1 MATFKVQIED
11 LVGAVGDDA
20 ALTQWLTDGVK
31 EITNILPPDLKEK
44 CMTETTL
51 SNSPETMD
59 LDVVGSVL
67 YVTRLSA
74 NSGGKRL
81 PCRQV
86 PISYADSANDSTSLH
101 FASVT
106 DPVYFIS
113 SSGDAVILSVLPTP
127 TADQTAIVYHLG
139 YTAAAHGDS
148 VIANFPDEAE
158 HLVVLYASIK
168 AVEFLMVSE
177 EDPELF
183 APIIAT
189 LKQDYDKGIKIL
201 AGGTAPKQ
209 SQKLGDIAIPG

>member
-81 PCRQV
+81 PCR
-86 PISYADSANDSTSLH
+86 
-101 FASVT
+101 
-106 DPVYFIS
+106 
-113 SSGDAVILSVLPTP
+113 
-127 TADQTAIVYHLG
+127 
-139 YTAAAHGDS
+139 
-148 VIANFPDEAE
+148 
-158 HLVVLYASIK
+158 LY
-168 AVEFLMVSE
+168 
-177 EDPELF
+177 
-183 APIIAT
+183 
-189 LKQDYDKGIKIL
+189 
-201 AGGTAPKQ
+201 
-209 SQKLGDIAIPG
+209 